1 MTNFKTLILILF
13 FFLISTKLLNAADKI
28 SILDIDSLLEKTNFG
43 KKIIL
48 ELNSINGQNLQSL
61 KKIEAKI
68 KTDQD
73 NINKQKNL
81 LSEDELN
88 KKVKK
93 LNTDIMAFQKKKKD
107 LIKEFNI
114 KKKNKLDEFFKM
126 IIPEIETYVNDNN
139 ISLVIDKKNIFI
151 ANRKNNITEDIV
163 KIIDEKL
170 KWMKN

>member
-1 MTNFKTLILILF
+1 MKNFKTLILILF

-48 ELNSINGQNLQSL
+48 ELNTINGQNLQSL

-81 LSEDELN
+81 LSEEELN

>member
-170 KWMKN
+170 K

>member
-1 MTNFKTLILILF
+1 MKNFKTLILILF

-48 ELNSINGQNLQSL
+48 ELNTINGQNLQSL

-81 LSEDELN
+81 LSEEELN

-170 KWMKN
+170 K

>member
-93 LNTDIMAFQKKKKD
+93 LNTDIMAFQKKKQD

-170 KWMKN
+170 K

>member
-1 MTNFKTLILILF
+1 MKNFKTLILILF

-81 LSEDELN
+81 LSEEELN

>member
-1 MTNFKTLILILF
+1 
-13 FFLISTKLLNAADKI
+13 
-28 SILDIDSLLEKTNFG
+28 
-43 KKIIL
+43 
-48 ELNSINGQNLQSL
+48 
-61 KKIEAKI
+61 
-68 KTDQD
+68 
-73 NINKQKNL
+73 
-81 LSEDELN
+81 
-88 KKVKK
+88 
-93 LNTDIMAFQKKKKD
+93 MAFQKKKKD

-170 KWMKN
+170 K